1 MDALESLLEICYQ
14 DDYIVAIN
22 KPSGMLCHRSSIDPN
37 EQVNAMHTLRDQIGK
52 YVYPVHRLDKPT
64 SGVLLFALN
73 NEIARKLTETFTE
86 REVEKNYLAIARGF
100 TLDNDKIDYPLKK
113 MVDKK
118 DKHKAKA
125 NVTQDAITSYTC
137 IKKAEIP
144 ISSGKFNT
152 SRYSLV
158 SVQPHTG
165 RQRQIRR
172 HFKHIFHPIVGDT
185 AHGDGKHNQIFR
197 EHFNCYRL
205 LLHAQ
210 SLTLNH
216 PVSNAKM
223 VIEAGLD
230 DTFKRILN
238 EVFRE

>member
-1 MDALESLLEICYQ
+1 MLEICYQ
-14 DDYIVAIN
+14 DEYIVAIN
-22 KPSGMLCHRSSIDPN
+22 KPAGMLCHRSSIDPN
-37 EQVNAMHTLRDQIGK
+37 EQVNAMYTLRDQIGK
-52 YVYPVHRLDKPT
+52 LVYPVHRLDKPT

-73 NEIARKLTETFTE
+73 TEIARKLTETFTE
-86 REVEKNYLAIARGF
+86 REVQKNYLAIVRGY
-100 TLDNDKIDYPLKK
+100 TLDSDKIDYPLKK

-125 NVTQDAITSYTC
+125 NVTQDAITSYTSV
-137 IKKAEIP
+137 KKAEIP
-144 ISSGKFNT
+144 ISNGKFDS
-152 SRYSLV
+152 SRYTLV

-197 EHFNCYRL
+197 EHFNCHRL

-210 SLTLNH
+210 SLTFNH
-216 PVSNAKM
+216 PVSNQKM
-223 VIEAGLD
+223 TIEAQLD
-230 DTFKRILN
+230 DTYTRILN
-238 EVFRE
+238 EVFGGQ